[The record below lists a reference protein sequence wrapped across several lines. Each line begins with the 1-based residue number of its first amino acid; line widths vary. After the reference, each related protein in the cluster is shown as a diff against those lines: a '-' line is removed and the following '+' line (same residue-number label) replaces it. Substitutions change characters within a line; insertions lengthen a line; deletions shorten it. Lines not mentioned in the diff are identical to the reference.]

1 MAAEKFTF
9 FISFYEAL
17 KELPPEDFKKVIIAI
32 CEYAFYDKEPDLPL
46 KLIVPFRL
54 IKPIIDK
61 TLKIS
66 EIRAK
71 QGKKGGAPVGNTNA
85 SKQANS
91 SKNKQKQADKEKDK
105 DRDKDRDKE
114 KGVGKKD
121 KYSDISSDSKKKEPF
136 HKPNLLEIR
145 AYCSEHNYSV
155 NPEAF
160 FNYYESNGW
169 KVGKNP
175 MKDWKAAVRT
185 WHCNERK
192 TGDSSKN
199 SFTHGL
205 LINQYS
211 KEDFSKLEEQ
221 LLDN

>member
-46 KLIVPFRL
+46 NLIVPFRL

-66 EIRAK
+66 EIRAE

-91 SKNKQKQADKEKDK
+91 TKNKQKQADKDKEKDK
-105 DRDKDRDKE
+105 E
-114 KGVGKKD
+114 KNKGRREM
-121 KYSDISSDSKKKEPF
+121 DISADSTTPLHSNSF
-136 HKPNLLEIR
+136 QKPTLLEIK
-145 AYCSEHNYSV
+145 AFCEEQNYRV
-155 NPEAF
+155 NPEEF
-160 FNYYESNGW
+160 FNFYECNGW
-169 KVGKNP
+169 MVGQNP
-175 MKDWKAAVRT
+175 MKDWKASVST
-185 WHCNERK
+185 WESRK
-192 TGDSSKN
+192 KNDSDSSKN
-199 SFTHGL
+199 SFGQCMSNGYTK
-205 LINQYS
+205 S
-211 KEDFSKLEEQ
+211 EMDELEKK

>member
-17 KELPPEDFKKVIIAI
+17 KELPSEDFKKVIIAI

-46 KLIVPFRL
+46 NLIVPFRL

-66 EIRAK
+66 EIRAE
-71 QGKKGGAPVGNTNA
+71 QGRKGGAPVGNENA
-85 SKQANS
+85 SKKVDL
-91 SKNKQKQADKEKDK
+91 SKNKQNKQNQADKDKDK
-105 DRDKDRDKE
+105 NKDKE

-145 AYCSEHNYSV
+145 AYCSEHNYNV
-155 NPEAF
+155 NPETF

-185 WHCNERK
+185 WVRRCK
-192 TGDSSKN
+192 P
-199 SFTHGL
+199 
-205 LINQYS
+205 
-211 KEDFSKLEEQ
+211 KEAESDGEIIV
-221 LLDN
+221 

>member
-1 MAAEKFTF
+1 MAAEKFSF
-9 FISFYEAL
+9 WISFYESL
-17 KELPPEDFKKVIIAI
+17 KGLPPEDFKKIISAM
-32 CEYAFYDKEPDLPL
+32 CEKAFYDNEIELEGNL
-46 KLIVPFRL
+46 KALFTL
-54 IKPIIDK
+54 IKPVIEKSLRLSNIR
-61 TLKIS
+61 S
-66 EIRAK
+66 E
-71 QGKKGGAPVGNTNA
+71 QGKKGGRPR
-85 SKQANS
+85 
-91 SKNKQKQADKEKDK
+91 KEKANES
-105 DRDKDRDKE
+105 KE
-114 KGVGKKD
+114 KLIKANESNKEPNKKEKIEKKLERKSEKKD
-121 KYSDISSDSKKKEPF
+121 INDNSEQSSISKKKEPF

-145 AYCSEHNYSV
+145 AYCSEHNYCV

-199 SFTHGL
+199 FFTNGQ